1 MNMDYADNLSQAL
14 LQLQESLND
23 IITNCYQ
30 LGVRDGYELAL
41 RSGGEQTSELG
52 EDIITKYQISGLDS
66 QKSSILQEAEKI
78 LRDCSQDLLNDY

>member
-1 MNMDYADNLSQAL
+1 MNMDYADNLNQAL
-14 LQLQESLND
+14 LKLQESLNE

-30 LGVRDGYELAL
+30 MGVRDGYELGL
-41 RSGGEQTSELG
+41 KGRRQQTVEPG

-78 LRDCSQDLLNDY
+78 LRDCSQDLTNDY